1 MINPAISICIPAYRQ
16 PQLLQRCLQSI
27 ALQTWKDFEVIVT
40 DDSPDD
46 SVKEAVTSFHAGFP
60 LQYRK
65 NPVPLGSP
73 GNWNAGLAIA
83 SGRYIKVLH
92 QDDWLRT
99 PDALAKYIQAFELHP
114 SAGFVFSAC
123 YNVRENGSAKLHA
136 PDAGQLRRLQT
147 DPECLFLGNFI
158 GAPSTGVFQRL
169 PVIPYDLRMKWLVD
183 IDQYIQLL
191 YHNPQVVYI
200 EEPLVNI
207 GIHEGQTTNAVGN
220 NKAVVI
226 PEHILLLSRLKR
238 DVLKEIPYFD
248 LMWRLCRN
256 YNIRS
261 VQELMMLAGDIPVSS
276 RLKKIVRWQSVIAPG
291 LLKNGPVSKA
301 LMTLAWLLP
310 F

>member
-16 PQLLQRCLQSI
+16 PQLLLRCLQSI
-27 ALQTWKDFEVIVT
+27 ASQTWKDFEVIIT

-46 SVKEAVTSFHAGFP
+46 SVKELVASFHAGFP

-83 SGRYIKVLH
+83 SGKYIKVLH

-99 PDALAKYIQAFELHP
+99 PDALAKYILAFEQHP
-114 SAGFVFSAC
+114 TAGFVFSAC
-123 YNVRENGSAKLHA
+123 YNVKKDGSATLHA
-136 PDAGQLRRLQT
+136 PGARQLQRLQT
-147 DPECLFLGNFI
+147 NPECLFLGNFV
-158 GAPSTGVFQRL
+158 GAPSTVVFSRL
-169 PVIPYDLRMKWLVD
+169 PVIPYDLQMKWLVD
-183 IDQYIQLL
+183 IDQYIRLL
-191 YHNPQVVYI
+191 YHNAQVVYI

-207 GIHEGQTTNAVGN
+207 GIHEGQTTNTVGN
-220 NKAVVI
+220 DKAVVI
-226 PEHILLLSRLKR
+226 PEHLLLLSKLKK

-256 YNIRS
+256 YHIRS
-261 VQELMMLAGDIPVSS
+261 VQELMILAGDIPVSA
-276 RLKKIVRWQSVIAPG
+276 RLKRMVRWQSVIPSG
-291 LLKNGPVSKA
+291 LLKNGPVSKTF
-301 LMTLAWLLP
+301 MTLAWLLP